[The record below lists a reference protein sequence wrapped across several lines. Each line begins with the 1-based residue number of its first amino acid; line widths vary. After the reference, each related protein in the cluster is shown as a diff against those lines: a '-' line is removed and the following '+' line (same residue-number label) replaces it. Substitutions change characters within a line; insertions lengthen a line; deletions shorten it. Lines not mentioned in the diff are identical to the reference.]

1 MIQSFIIPFRE
12 SLEASLVIGIILG
25 YLARTKQ
32 TRYNKSVYWGLVLG
46 IVGSLIG
53 AFLFSVLV
61 GEFEGKAEM
70 LFEGIT
76 MLTGALLMTSMILW
90 MIRREHFAKQV
101 EEKVAKGISNAH
113 SSALLFLVFFSILR
127 EGVEMV
133 IFLGAT
139 QLASSENNLIAAI
152 AGIVAALAIGLLV
165 FFGSLK
171 IRLKPFF
178 TATNILLILF
188 ASGLVA
194 HGLHE
199 LIEAGLVP
207 AIRNPLWNL
216 NPAVNPDGSFPLL
229 HENGAVGGF
238 MKGLFGY
245 SGDPALTEV
254 LGYLIYAALVL
265 YFWFRSSKA
274 NNKRAQQ

>member
-1 MIQSFIIPFRE
+1 MLQSFIIPFRE

-25 YLARTKQ
+25 YLARTQQ

-46 IVGSLIG
+46 IIGSLIG
-53 AFLFSVLV
+53 AFLFSILV
-61 GEFEGKAEM
+61 GEFEGRAEM

-76 MLTGALLMTSMILW
+76 MLTGAFLMTTMILW
-90 MIRREHFAKQV
+90 MIRQDHFAKQV
-101 EEKVAKGISNAH
+101 EAKVAHGISSAH

-139 QLASSENNLIAAI
+139 QLASEENNLFAAI
-152 AGIVAALAIGLLV
+152 AGIVAALTIGLLV

-178 TATNILLILF
+178 TASNLLLILF

-194 HGLHE
+194 HGIHE
-199 LIEAGLVP
+199 LIEAGIVP
-207 AIRNPLWNL
+207 AIQNPLWNV
-216 NPAVNPDGSFPLL
+216 NPPLNPDGSFPLL

-245 SGDPALTEV
+245 NGNPDLTEV
-254 LGYLIYAALVL
+254 LGYLTYAAVVL
-265 YFWFRSSKA
+265 FFWFRTSKKSQA
-274 NNKRAQQ
+274 KRV